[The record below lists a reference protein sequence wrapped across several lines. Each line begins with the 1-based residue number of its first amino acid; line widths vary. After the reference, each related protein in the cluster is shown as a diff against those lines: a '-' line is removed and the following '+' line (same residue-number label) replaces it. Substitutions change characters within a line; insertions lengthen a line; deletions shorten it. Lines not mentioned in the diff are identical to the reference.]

1 MLSDIYMHS
10 SQAWISCNLGPFLIS
25 LKSSFSPSGINV
37 QHTSL
42 MTVRTT
48 IGCTSLKLFWNPH
61 RIKSTYSLQLSR
73 YGVHDPVPWVHY
85 WTDSSAYYYDLWSFA
100 YVTFL
105 VLGLWFQ
112 CCFPVP
118 HHACTVPTV
127 SSSCLTFPNHTSL
140 YLSPV
145 FSLHVFVLHV
155 SCVFIP
161 RPVLSGYD
169 MPRQKTWFLSY
180 FFMWRLK
187 KKEKKSIISLS

>member
-42 MTVRTT
+42 ITVRTT

-127 SSSCLTFPNHTSL
+127 SSSCLTFSQC
-140 YLSPV
+140 
-145 FSLHVFVLHV
+145 FS
-155 SCVFIP
+155 S
-161 RPVLSGYD
+161 
-169 MPRQKTWFLSY
+169 TFLSSTLAVCSSLVPCCQVMTCHARRRDFY
-180 FFMWRLK
+180 LIFLCGDLK
-187 KKEKKSIISLS
+187 KKKKSIISLS

>member
-1 MLSDIYMHS
+1 
-10 SQAWISCNLGPFLIS
+10 
-25 LKSSFSPSGINV
+25 
-37 QHTSL
+37 

-118 HHACTVPTV
+118 HHACTVPAV

-140 YLSPV
+140 YLSFWSLCPIV
-145 FSLHVFVLHV
+145 MSVEEICFKFSKTVHLVSRLNCIELLLLGTDQWSKLLTPHIFKVRVL
-155 SCVFIP
+155 
-161 RPVLSGYD
+161 
-169 MPRQKTWFLSY
+169 
-180 FFMWRLK
+180 
-187 KKEKKSIISLS
+187 